1 MMTVKEYALDVNKD
15 VKVILEK
22 CASLGFDKYKED
34 DLLTEEEVIDLDNA
48 VYSEDDEEEK
58 LIDKVEEI
66 VSNMKVDDTVKV
78 QKLKKKSEIKELSDF
93 KNKKKEIVKM
103 LINQSIDTEDENE
116 LIDLL
121 VDKSIAMDVDKV
133 DKDNE
138 KFGDKVADKLTE
150 FAGSWGFI
158 IGFSLF
164 LIIWI
169 LLNVYVFLEIDPY
182 PFVFLNL
189 LLSCIAALQAPI
201 IMMSQN
207 RSAKKDSMRSKN
219 DYKTDLKSE
228 LILEDLHDKM
238 ETILKNQKKILKELE
253 K

>member
-1 MMTVKEYALDVNKD
+1 MD
-15 VKVILEK
+15 
-22 CASLGFDKYKED
+22 
-34 DLLTEEEVIDLDNA
+34 
-48 VYSEDDEEEK
+48 
-58 LIDKVEEI
+58 
-66 VSNMKVDDTVKV
+66 
-78 QKLKKKSEIKELSDF
+78 

-103 LINQSIDTEDENE
+103 LINQSIDTEDESE

-138 KFGDKVADKLTE
+138 KFGDKLADKLTE
-150 FAGSWGFI
+150 VAGSWSFI

-169 LLNVYVFLEIDPY
+169 LLNVYVFINLDPY

-207 RSAKKDSMRSKN
+207 RAAKKDSLRSLN

-228 LILEDLHDKM
+228 LILEVLHEQMKDLQA
-238 ETILKNQKKILKELE
+238 NQKKILKPL
-253 K
+253 